1 MTAPPSPDP
10 PKLREAR
17 SAPPFPPRNENGEK
31 RTAASP
37 LLPHVIIGLH
47 AINGPAA
54 LQHGA
59 GKNARSGAYI
69 RQTGI
74 LPAALLRQ
82 KPNNGGGIIGPALG
96 ISPGFS
102 SESVSIIH

>member
-1 MTAPPSPDP
+1 MKTGKRGQPH
-10 PKLREAR
+10 LRL
-17 SAPPFPPRNENGEK
+17 P
-31 RTAASP
+31 
-37 LLPHVIIGLH
+37 PHVIIGLH